1 MALSKIDVSKMIT
14 GVTPLTNG
22 GTGGTSIPATN
33 LASGVTGTLPVGSGG
48 TGLTS
53 GTTDQLLK
61 FTGSTTL
68 ASSAISTGKIGQ
80 VLQAYKTS
88 VQYSNA
94 SSDTDIS
101 GLSIAIT
108 PSVSSSKILILSNI
122 SGFSHNGVGG
132 GFCISRQIASG
143 SFSKIAQAD
152 SASNRVRMSY
162 SGDLYTGDA
171 SGENQMSMNSVTAFL
186 DSPNT
191 TSACTYKVV
200 GQLNGN
206 TLQINQTAGDVD
218 SNDNTRTTSQ
228 ITVMEVLA

>member
-1 MALSKIDVSKMIT
+1 MTLVKVRSRGI
-14 GVTPLTNG
+14 
-22 GTGGTSIPATN
+22 N
-33 LASGVTGTLPVGSGG
+33 LADDFAFTCTISGAGG
-48 TGLTS
+48 
-53 GTTDQLLK
+53 
-61 FTGSTTL
+61 
-68 ASSAISTGKIGQ
+68 GKVGQ

-88 VQYSNA
+88 VQYTNA

-108 PSVSSSKILILSNI
+108 PSATSSKILILSNI

-132 GFCISRQIASG
+132 GFCISRQIGSG

-152 SASNRVRMSY
+152 SASSRVRMSY

-171 SGENQMSMNSVTAFL
+171 SGENQMSMNAVTAFL
-186 DSPNT
+186 DSPST

-206 TLQINQTAGDVD
+206 TLHINQTAGDGD
-218 SNDNTRTTSQ
+218 SNDNSRTTSQ
-228 ITVMEVLA
+228 ITVMEVLS